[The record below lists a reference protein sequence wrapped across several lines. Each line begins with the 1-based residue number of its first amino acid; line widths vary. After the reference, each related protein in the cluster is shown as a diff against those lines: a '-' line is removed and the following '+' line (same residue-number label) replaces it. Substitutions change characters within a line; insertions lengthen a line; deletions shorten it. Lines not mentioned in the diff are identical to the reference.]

1 MIDPKFIQV
10 LRLLVPRFESHSI
23 DWAITGSLGMA
34 PQDMPLEVHD
44 IDLQTDAV
52 GARHMERLFLDY
64 VTRPLKLVERERIRS
79 LLGAFLIEGAQV
91 EIIGDIQKRLPD
103 GTWEPPVRVV
113 DFKVWVH
120 AAGMRLPVLS
130 LEHEYEA
137 YLLMGRTERA
147 RLILDWIQRRPAAQ
161 ADAGKSA

>member
-1 MIDPKFIQV
+1 MIDPRFTQV
-10 LRLLVPRFESHSI
+10 LRLLVSRFESRPI
-23 DWAITGSLGMA
+23 EWVITGSLGMA
-34 PQDMPLEVHD
+34 LQGMPLEVHD
-44 IDLQTDAV
+44 IDLQTDEV
-52 GARHMERLFLDY
+52 GARHMERLFLDH
-64 VTRPLKLVERERIRS
+64 VTRPVKMVEHERIRS
-79 LLGAFLIEGAQV
+79 LLGALLLDGVQV

-113 DFKVWVH
+113 DFKVWVD